1 MNNAYGRVHDALDQ
15 LLVEKEH
22 AIAPPPAN
30 SDPLFLLLTSK
41 PDLIGFAQL
50 NGEGKSGVSRA
61 LENFK
66 SLYLVNSSNW
76 ADFDLTLVFCRTPS
90 ASDSDTFWTEV
101 ELDPYFC
108 RKFVI
113 DLTHDIRS
121 DLARLP
127 FIPLQPETVVGLGR
141 PPSAQTLLIDHGVS
155 AWLAEALAVPHRLGE
170 KRIVEECLGSPAG
183 VPELQGMRSVA
194 SPKASLRGKP
204 RVRLKELEISNFR
217 AYRETKKFDLD
228 ANLIVLYGPNGLGK
242 TSFFDAIDFVCTGGV
257 TRFDE
262 RFGRRISRLVDS
274 LKHLDASK
282 EESVVKA
289 TLSINGQAVQ
299 LERRLDNRTDALIE
313 NSIQNRTSVLT
324 DLTDCSVDTSDMR
337 VDNLV
342 RLFRATHLFGQ
353 EYQILTY
360 GLREES
366 TLPEDTVSRML
377 AFQDYVEA
385 INKAERVRKE
395 LRQLRE
401 DCELRLGSLNES
413 LELKESEETKF
424 VDLKEVTESPQSLD
438 LAGKELLRR
447 ISKETDLSS
456 DTTPQITPDE
466 IKAWRGLLEGR
477 IGWMENHLLGLQRFQ
492 TRLPEVARLREEF
505 VEEGKRIGALTK
517 DLGIIELEEKRKKD
531 ALESAGE
538 KRNEILASEKNAVS
552 RQENL
557 QWLISNGT
565 EYLRIKSEILKAD
578 EERQRSQ
585 RRILEL
591 AELIGRHQ
599 NEGNRQ
605 RGIVQ
610 ALTTQG
616 AELERQLFDV
626 TELLRQIDDW
636 KATSDRLINV
646 NGRLQTAEAEM
657 EKLAN
662 DVRVKRGEVVRAE
675 NLELELEKSASVAQ
689 QHQTDFQRLL
699 ETSLNYIADQHC
711 PVCGADHGSKETV
724 VSQIRDRIGATS
736 TALTAAL
743 ENLRGSKA
751 KTADLRTE
759 VGRLEGGLASLQQ
772 EINSLKTDR
781 EQLTNRLRD
790 YEQKARRIEVL
801 VDHGVPSGALNAKQE
816 VLSQAIKD
824 HREEL
829 AKKQSQL
836 RSVDE
841 QAAILSQAEEK
852 LSRDQKAKDT
862 VRTSLSQAARN
873 IEGQA
878 LNRHISI
885 NEDEEATKSEL
896 KKGQQLLSAFQES
909 LKKQEA
915 LIARIEGE
923 HSELIKSR
931 DKLRREIQSL
941 TEHSSALGRSIN
953 EFEGELSKLELK
965 KEIEARELQ
974 VMIHQTE
981 ETLPRLESLK
991 EELVRF
997 ELALDEVQIS
1007 ASLARLRQERD
1018 DLRKQASQ
1026 IEKEQA
1032 QIAQWE
1038 RYFDKVRQELEGVQ
1052 KRSLKQYIEK
1062 YGPLASSIQKRLRA
1076 VYGFGDL
1083 QLLQEKGKISLR
1095 VERKNHKNLTPSD
1108 YFSESQIQ
1116 IVTLSLFLSAVLTQT
1131 WSAFA
1136 PILLDDPVTH
1146 FDDLNA
1152 YSLLDVIRGLIDKPG
1167 EGHQFILSTCEERL
1181 YRLMRQKFAR
1191 LEGRAVYYEFSS
1203 IGEHGPTLELVS

>member
-61 LENFK
+61 LANFK

-90 ASDSDTFWTEV
+90 ASDNDTFWTEV

-113 DLTHDIRS
+113 DLTHDIQS

-183 VPELQGMRSVA
+183 VPELQRMRSVGA
-194 SPKASLRGKP
+194 PTTSLRGKP
-204 RVRLKELEISNFR
+204 SVRLKELEISNFR

-289 TLSINGQAVQ
+289 TFSVDGNAVQ
-299 LERRLDNRTDALIE
+299 LERRLDSRTDALMD
-313 NSIQNRTSVLT
+313 NSVQNRTVVLT

-401 DCELRLGSLNES
+401 DCELRLES
-413 LELKESEETKF
+413 LSESSQLKESEENKF
-424 VDLKEVTESPQSLD
+424 VDLKEATESPESLGK
-438 LAGKELLRR
+438 AGKELLRK
-447 ISKETDLSS
+447 IAKETDLPS
-456 DTTPQITPDE
+456 DTSSHITPDE
-466 IKAWRGLLEGR
+466 IKTWRGLFEGR
-477 IGWMENHLLGLQRFQ
+477 IGWMENHLSSLQRFQ
-492 TRLPEVARLREEF
+492 ARLPEVAKLRGEF
-505 VEEGKRIGALTK
+505 VEEGKRIGTLSK
-517 DLGIIELEEKRKKD
+517 DLGVIELEEKKKRE
-531 ALESAGE
+531 ALESARE
-538 KRNEILASEKNAVS
+538 KRNEILATEKNAVS
-552 RQENL
+552 RQDSL

-565 EYLRIKSEILKAD
+565 EYLRIRSEILKAD

-591 AELIGRHQ
+591 TELIGRQQ

-616 AELERQLFDV
+616 AELEKQLFDV
-626 TELLRQIDDW
+626 TELLRQVDDW
-636 KATSDRLINV
+636 KAASVRLFTV
-646 NGRLQTAEAEM
+646 NGRLQIAEAEI

-662 DVRVKRGEVVRAE
+662 DVRVKSGEVVRAE
-675 NLELELEKSASVAQ
+675 NLEVELERTASVAQ

-699 ETSLNYIADQHC
+699 EACLNYVADQHC
-711 PVCGADHGSKETV
+711 PVCGASHGSKETV
-724 VSQIRDRIGATS
+724 VSEIRARIGATS
-736 TALTAAL
+736 TALTAEL

-751 KTADLRTE
+751 KTANLRTE
-759 VGRLEGGLASLQQ
+759 MGRAERELANLQQ
-772 EINSLKTDR
+772 EINSLKTER
-781 EQLTNRLRD
+781 KQLTNRLRD
-790 YEQKARRIEVL
+790 YEQRARKIEVL
-801 VDHGVPSGALNAKQE
+801 VDQDVPSGALNNKRE
-816 VLSQAIKD
+816 LLSQAIKD
-824 HREEL
+824 HREDL
-829 AKKQSQL
+829 TKKQSQL
-836 RSVDE
+836 LSVDE
-841 QAAILSQAEEK
+841 QVSILRQKEEK
-852 LSRDQKAKDT
+852 LGRDQKAKDT
-862 VRTSLSQAARN
+862 VRASLGQAARN

-885 NEDEEATKSEL
+885 SEDEEATKSEL
-896 KKGQQLLSAFQES
+896 KKGHQVLRDCQDS

-915 LIARIEGE
+915 LIAGIESE
-923 HSELIKSR
+923 HSQLVKRR
-931 DKLRREIQSL
+931 DKLRRDIQSL
-941 TEHSSALGRSIN
+941 TQHSSAIARSISD
-953 EFEGELSKLELK
+953 FEGELSKLELK
-965 KEIEARELQ
+965 KEIGAHELQ
-974 VMIHQTE
+974 LMILQTE
-981 ETLPRLESLK
+981 ETLPRLVSLK

-1018 DLRKQASQ
+1018 DLRKQTSQ

-1032 QIAQWE
+1032 GIAQWE

-1062 YGPLASSIQKRLRA
+1062 YGPPCFVHTKATAGRLWLRRSSIA
-1076 VYGFGDL
+1076 SG
-1083 QLLQEKGKISLR
+1083 
-1095 VERKNHKNLTPSD
+1095 ERWD
-1108 YFSESQIQ
+1108 FSAS
-1116 IVTLSLFLSAVLTQT
+1116 
-1131 WSAFA
+1131 
-1136 PILLDDPVTH
+1136 
-1146 FDDLNA
+1146 
-1152 YSLLDVIRGLIDKPG
+1152 
-1167 EGHQFILSTCEERL
+1167 
-1181 YRLMRQKFAR
+1181 
-1191 LEGRAVYYEFSS
+1191 
-1203 IGEHGPTLELVS
+1203 

>member
-1 MNNAYGRVHDALDQ
+1 MNNAYGKVHDALDQ
-15 LLVEKEH
+15 LLIEKEH
-22 AIAPPPAN
+22 SIAPPPAN
-30 SDPLFLLLTSK
+30 SDPLFLLLTTK

-50 NGEGKSGVSRA
+50 NGEGQRGVTRA

-66 SLYLVNSSNW
+66 TLYLVNSSNW
-76 ADFDLTLVFCRTPS
+76 ADFDLTLVFCRSS
-90 ASDSDTFWTEV
+90 ASEDDTFWTEV

-113 DLTHDIRS
+113 DLTHDIKS

-170 KRIVEECLGSPAG
+170 KRIAEECLGSPAG
-183 VPELQGMRSVA
+183 VPELQRMRLVGTPTTRS
-194 SPKASLRGKP
+194 RGTP
-204 RVRLKELEISNFR
+204 RVRLKEVEISNFR
-217 AYRETKKFDLD
+217 AYRETKKFNLD

-262 RFGRRISRLVDS
+262 RFGRRVSRLLDS

-282 EESVVKA
+282 EESLVRA
-289 TLSINGQAVQ
+289 TLSVDSQTIQ
-299 LERRLDNRTDALIE
+299 LERRLASRTDALMD
-313 NSIQNRTSVLT
+313 NSVKNRTLVLT

-395 LRQLRE
+395 LTQRRE
-401 DCELRLGSLNES
+401 DCEFRLGSLSEL
-413 LELKESEETKF
+413 LELKESEVNKF
-424 VDLKEVTESPQSLD
+424 VDLKETTDSPESLD
-438 LAGKELLRR
+438 MAGKELLRK
-447 ISKETDLSS
+447 IAKETNLPS
-456 DTTPQITPDE
+456 DTSSHITADE
-466 IKAWRGLLEGR
+466 IKTWRGLLEGR
-477 IGWMENHLLGLQRFQ
+477 NGWMKDHVSKLQSVQ
-492 TRLPEVARLREEF
+492 ARLPEVARLRGEF
-505 VEEGKRIGALTK
+505 VEEGKRIGALRKELDT
-517 DLGIIELEEKRKKD
+517 IELEQNKQK
-531 ALESAGE
+531 ALLESARD

-552 RQENL
+552 RQDNL
-557 QWLISNGT
+557 QWLISNRT

-578 EERQRSQ
+578 QERQRSQ

-591 AELIGRHQ
+591 TELIGRHE

-605 RGIVQ
+605 RVIVQ
-610 ALTTQG
+610 ALKTQG
-616 AELERQLFDV
+616 AELEKQFFGVND
-626 TELLRQIDDW
+626 LLRQIDDW
-636 KATSDRLINV
+636 KGTSDRLLSV
-646 NGRLQTAEAEM
+646 NGRVRIAEGEI
-657 EKLAN
+657 EKLGN
-662 DVRVKRGEVVRAE
+662 EVRVKRGELMRTESREA
-675 NLELELEKSASVAQ
+675 ELEKTASMAE

-699 ETSLNYIADQHC
+699 ETSLSYVADQHC
-711 PVCGADHGSKETV
+711 PICGADHGSQEAV
-724 VSQIRDRIGATS
+724 VSQIRDRLGATS
-736 TALTAAL
+736 TAFTTAL
-743 ENLRGSKA
+743 EGLRDSKV
-751 KTADLRTE
+751 KTAELRTE
-759 VGRLEGGLASLQQ
+759 IRRLESQISSLEQ
-772 EINSLKTDR
+772 ETSSLKSNR
-781 EQLTNRLRD
+781 EQLVNRLRA
-790 YEQKARRIEVL
+790 YEQKAKSIEL
-801 VDHGVPSGALNAKQE
+801 PVDQGVPSAALNAKQE
-816 VLSQAIKD
+816 LLSQTISD
-824 HREEL
+824 HRADL
-829 AKKQSQL
+829 AKKESQL
-836 RSVDE
+836 RNVDE
-841 QAAILSQAEEK
+841 EVAGLRQEQEK
-852 LSRDQKAKDT
+852 LSRDQNARDT
-862 VRTSLSQAARN
+862 LRASLDQAARN
-873 IEGQA
+873 IEGEA
-878 LNRHISI
+878 LSRHVSIS
-885 NEDEEATKSEL
+885 EDQDTTESEL
-896 KKGQQLLSAFQES
+896 KKGQQLLTGFQES
-909 LKKQEA
+909 LKKQET

-923 HSELIKSR
+923 HSDLVTQR
-931 DKLRREIQSL
+931 DKLRRDIQSL
-941 TEHSSALGRSIN
+941 TQHSSVTGRSIS
-953 EFEGELSKLELK
+953 EFESELSKLELK
-965 KEIEARELQ
+965 KEIEARDLQ
-974 VMIHQTE
+974 LMIDQTQ
-981 ETLPRLESLK
+981 ETLTRLESLK
-991 EELVRF
+991 EEVVRF

-1007 ASLARLRQERD
+1007 ASLARLRQEID
-1018 DLRKQASQ
+1018 DLRKQTSQ
-1026 IEKEQA
+1026 TQKEHA
-1032 QIAQWE
+1032 EIGSWE

-1052 KRSLKQYIEK
+1052 KRSLKQYVEK

-1083 QLLQEKGKISLR
+1083 QLLQEKGGISLR
-1095 VERKNHKNLTPSD
+1095 VERKNHKNLPPSD

-1191 LEGRAVYYEFSS
+1191 LEGKAIYYEFSS
-1203 IGEHGPTLELVS
+1203 IGEHGPTVELVS

>member
-1 MNNAYGRVHDALDQ
+1 MNNAYGKVHDALDQ

-22 AIAPPPAN
+22 SIAPPPAN
-30 SDPLFLLLTSK
+30 NDPLFLLLTSK

-50 NGEGKSGVSRA
+50 NGEGKSGVNRA

-66 SLYLVNSSNW
+66 SLYLINSSNW
-76 ADFDLTLVFCRTPS
+76 ADFDLTLVFCRTSS
-90 ASDSDTFWTEV
+90 ASDNDTFWTEV

-113 DLTHDIRS
+113 DLTHDIQS
-121 DLARLP
+121 DLTRLP
-127 FIPLQPETVVGLGR
+127 FIPLRPETAVGLGR

-170 KRIVEECLGSPAG
+170 KRIVEECLASPGG
-183 VPELQGMRSVA
+183 VPELQGMRSVGA
-194 SPKASLRGKP
+194 PATSLRGKP
-204 RVRLKELEISNFR
+204 KVRLKELEISNFR
-217 AYRETKKFDLD
+217 AYREPKKFDLD

-262 RFGRRISRLVDS
+262 RFGRRVARLVDS

-282 EESVVKA
+282 EESVVRA
-289 TLSINGQAVQ
+289 SLSIDRQTVN
-299 LERRLDNRTDALIE
+299 LERRLDGRTDALMN
-313 NSIQNRTSVLT
+313 NSVQNRTVVLT

-353 EYQILTY
+353 EYQTLTY

-395 LRQLRE
+395 LKQLRE
-401 DCELRLGSLNES
+401 DCELRLISLRESLGLNES
-413 LELKESEETKF
+413 EENKF
-424 VDLKEVTESPQSLD
+424 VDLRETTESPESLD
-438 LAGKELLRR
+438 KAGKELLRK
-447 ISKETDLSS
+447 IAKETSLPS
-456 DTTPQITPDE
+456 DTSSHITQDE
-466 IKAWRGLLEGR
+466 IKTCRGLLEGR
-477 IGWMENHLLGLQRFQ
+477 IGWMKDYLSGLQRFEA
-492 TRLPEVARLREEF
+492 RLPEVAKLRGEF
-505 VEEGKRIGALTK
+505 IEEGKRIEALSK
-517 DLGIIELEEKRKKD
+517 DLGTIELEEKKKRD
-531 ALESAGE
+531 ALESA
-538 KRNEILASEKNAVS
+538 KDRRNELLAAQKNAVS
-552 RQENL
+552 RQDNL
-557 QWLISNGT
+557 QWLLSNGT
-565 EYLRIKSEILKAD
+565 EYLRIKSEILEAD

-585 RRILEL
+585 RRILDL
-591 AELIGRHQ
+591 TELIGRNQ
-599 NEGNRQ
+599 NESNRQ

-610 ALTTQG
+610 ALATQL
-616 AELERQLFDV
+616 AELEKQLSDV
-626 TELLRQIDDW
+626 TELLGQAGDW
-636 KATSDRLINV
+636 KATSDRLLNV
-646 NGRLQTAEAEM
+646 NRRLEKAEAEI
-657 EKLAN
+657 EKLASE
-662 DVRVKRGEVVRAE
+662 VRVKQGEVVRGE
-675 NLELELEKSASVAQ
+675 NQELELEKIASLEQ

-699 ETSLNYIADQHC
+699 ESTINYVGDQHC
-711 PVCGADHGSKETV
+711 PVCGADHGSKENV

-736 TALTAAL
+736 TAVTVALTNFRA
-743 ENLRGSKA
+743 SKA
-751 KTADLRTE
+751 KTAALRTE
-759 VGRLEGGLASLQQ
+759 MGTLKGGLVALQQ
-772 EINSLKTDR
+772 EVNSLKADR
-781 EQLTNRLRD
+781 EQLTNRLRG
-790 YEQKARRIEVL
+790 YEQRARSIEL
-801 VDHGVPSGALNAKQE
+801 IVDQGVPISGLTAKKE
-816 VLSQAIKD
+816 LLSQAIKD
-824 HREEL
+824 HREDL

-836 RSVDE
+836 KSVD
-841 QAAILSQAEEK
+841 QQMAILRQEEEK
-852 LSRDQKAKDT
+852 LSRDQRAKDT
-862 VRTSLSQAARN
+862 VRATLDQAAKR

-878 LNRHISI
+878 LNRHVSIS
-885 NEDEEATKSEL
+885 EGEETTKSEH
-896 KKGQQLLSAFQES
+896 KKGQQLLSGLQES

-915 LIARIEGE
+915 LITGIEGE
-923 HSELIKSR
+923 HSAFVNRR
-931 DKLRREIQSL
+931 DKLRREVQSL
-941 TEHSSALGRSIN
+941 TQHASAIGRSIN
-953 EFEGELSKLELK
+953 EFEGEVSKLELK
-965 KEIEARELQ
+965 KEIGARELQ
-974 VMIHQTE
+974 MVINQTE
-981 ETLPRLESLK
+981 ETLSRLESLK

-997 ELALDEVQIS
+997 ELALDEVQIT
-1007 ASLARLRQERD
+1007 ASLARLRKERD

-1026 IEKEQA
+1026 IETEQA
-1032 QIAQWE
+1032 EIAKWE

-1052 KRSLKQYIEK
+1052 KRSLKQYIDK

-1083 QLLQEKGKISLR
+1083 QLLQEKGGISLR
-1095 VERKNHKNLTPSD
+1095 VERKNHKNLAPSD

-1191 LEGRAVYYEFSS
+1191 LEGKAIYYEFSS
-1203 IGEHGPTLELVS
+1203 IGDHGPTLELVS